1 MTTSRFITSNDLTNV
16 LNEVLPVFNGAIQK
30 VLYNGSKLSSG
41 TIELT
46 QQYTDFDYLIISYKV
61 NTDETT
67 KIFDCSKIAANPS
80 NRYDCPISLYDNST
94 TYMSSCGFTV
104 TDSTHLAVTNTGNN
118 VNFVAGIVK
127 IVGIRQPLTTS
138 VNTSY
143 TAKIGQIIAYAGEN
157 EPTGWLKCDGRAVL
171 RNRYPDLF
179 AVIGTT
185 YGSGDGSTTF
195 NLPDLTEKFPVGS
208 GTNYAVGS
216 TGGEKTHTLVNNEL
230 PKLWGSIPHTA
241 YAESSVGGVFS
252 VVDSGDHYQAQNIT
266 SSTTVR
272 HYEFNIGNDGAHN
285 NMPPYLAITY
295 LIYAGTDIN
304 PITADQHIF
313 ISTSDPTSGDG
324 VNGDIWLKY
333 EVTT

>member
-30 VLYNGSKLSSG
+30 VLYNSSKVSSG
-41 TIELT
+41 TIELA
-46 QQYTDFDYLIISYKV
+46 QPYTDFDYLIISYITNV
-61 NTDETT
+61 DEYTRT
-67 KIFDCSKIAANPS
+67 FDCRKIVANPS
-80 NRYDCPISLYDNST
+80 NHYAGDVTIYAENQ
-94 TYMSSCGFTV
+94 TYISSCYFTA
-104 TDSTHLAVTNTGNN
+104 TDSTHLAVSNTGNN
-118 VNFVAGIVK
+118 SYFIAGIVK

-143 TAKIGQIIAYAGEN
+143 TAKIGQIIAYAGTN

-208 GTNYAVGS
+208 GSNYAVGS
-216 TGGEKTHTLVNNEL
+216 TGGEKTHTLTIDEMPSHRHNGMYSSGSGTNSGIAGVSTNNWYSDGYLEN
-230 PKLWGSIPHTA
+230 T
-241 YAESSVGGVFS
+241 GG
-252 VVDSGDHYQAQNIT
+252 GQ
-266 SSTTVR
+266 
-272 HYEFNIGNDGAHN
+272 AHN

-324 VNGDIWLKY
+324 VNGDVWLKY
-333 EVTT
+333 EISNE

>member
-30 VLYNGSKLSSG
+30 VLYNSSKVSSG
-41 TIELT
+41 TIELAYP
-46 QQYTDFDYLIISYKV
+46 YTDFNYLIISYRANV
-61 NTDETT
+61 DEYTGV
-67 KIFDCSKIAANPS
+67 FDCGKIAENPS
-80 NRYDCPISLYDNST
+80 HYYNYDMTIYDSASLMAT
-94 TYMSSCGFTV
+94 CKFTV
-104 TDSTHLAVTNTGNN
+104 SDSTHFTVSNLTNNS
-118 VNFVAGIVK
+118 NFVAGIVK
-127 IVGIRQPLTTS
+127 IIGVRQPLTTS

-208 GTNYAVGS
+208 GSNYPVGS
-216 TGGEKTHTLVNNEL
+216 TGGSKNAVVVSHRHEVSWLDSPSDYPVSLNNASGNGYQL
-230 PKLWGSIPHTA
+230 NWTAGAGSNRL
-241 YAESSVGGVFS
+241 YG
-252 VVDSGDHYQAQNIT
+252 
-266 SSTTVR
+266 STTG
-272 HYEFNIGNDGAHN
+272 ESGTGK

-295 LIYAGTDIN
+295 LIYAGVDIN
-304 PITADQHIF
+304 PITPDQHIF
-313 ISTSDPTSGDG
+313 ISTADPVSGDG
-324 VNGDIWLKY
+324 VNGDVWLKY
-333 EVTT
+333 ETSNE